1 MSIIIGHLSLNI
13 VLKATKVMPKYRF
26 YQVDV
31 FTDQAFGGNPLAVF
45 PNADGLDTSAMQR
58 LAREMNLSETTF
70 VFPSD
75 QPDADFRVRIFTP
88 GVELPFAGHPV
99 VGTHWLLAHLGR
111 INLQTPVT
119 RVKFE
124 LNVGVRAAALHV
136 QDGHVTR
143 VTMDHM
149 KPEFGAKANDDQTA
163 HLAEALGLG
172 LESILSTGLPVQ
184 VVSTGIPWF
193 FVPVRTLKGIQAL
206 HPSKQDSGRI
216 IRACEAIDPNAHA
229 AVMTFTLETV
239 NPDSNIHARAFAPG
253 AGVPED
259 PATGSACGG
268 LGAYLIENRVIKA
281 SLPTTRIVAEQGL
294 EMGRPS
300 KIEIEVDGEPGDVSM
315 VRVSG
320 QVVPLIEGTIE
331 W

>member
-1 MSIIIGHLSLNI
+1 MTLLTH
-13 VLKATKVMPKYRF
+13 VPKDMRVMPKYRF
-26 YQVDV
+26 YQIDV
-31 FTDQAFGGNPLAVF
+31 FTDHAFGGNPLAVF
-45 PNADGLDTSAMQR
+45 PNADGLDTPTMQR
-58 LAREMNLSETTF
+58 LAREMNLSETAF

-75 QPDADFRVRIFTP
+75 EPGADFKVRIFTP
-88 GVELPFAGHPV
+88 EVELPFAGHPV

-119 RVKFE
+119 RVNFDLK
-124 LNVGVRAAALHV
+124 VGIRAAALHV

-149 KPEFGAKANDDQTA
+149 RPQFGPKATDDQVA
-163 HLAEALGLG
+163 LLAQALGLG
-172 LESILSTGLPVQ
+172 VESILATGLPVQ
-184 VVSTGIPWF
+184 VVSSGNPQL
-193 FVPVRTLKGIQAL
+193 FVPVRTLKSVQAL
-206 HPSKQDSGRI
+206 HPDKQDRAMI
-216 IRACEAIDPNAHA
+216 IRTCEAIDPKLHA
-229 AVMTFTLETV
+229 LVMTFTLETV
-239 NPDSNIHARAFAPG
+239 NADSHVHTRAFVPG
-253 AGVPED
+253 GGIPED
-259 PATGSACGG
+259 PATGSASGG

-281 SLPTTRIVAEQGL
+281 APPTTRIVAEQGL

-320 QVVPLIEGTIE
+320 QAVPLIEGTIE

>member
-1 MSIIIGHLSLNI
+1 
-13 VLKATKVMPKYRF
+13 MPTYHF

-45 PNADGLDTSAMQR
+45 PDAEGLDTPAMQQI
-58 LAREMNLSETTF
+58 AREMNLSETTF

-88 GVELPFAGHPV
+88 EIEMPFAGHPV

-111 INLQTPVT
+111 VKLQEPVT
-119 RVKFE
+119 TVKFV

-136 QDGHVTR
+136 QGGRVAR

-149 KPEFGAKANDDQTA
+149 KPLFGETA
-163 HLAEALGLG
+163 SEEQVAFLAEAMGLP
-172 LESILSTGLPVQ
+172 LEAVLATGLPVQ
-184 VVSTGIPWF
+184 VVSTGVPQF
-193 FVPVRTLKGIQAL
+193 FVPVRSLKGVQSL
-206 HPSKQDSGRI
+206 QTSKQNTGKMV
-216 IRACEAIDPNAHA
+216 RACAAIDAQA
-229 AVMTFTLETV
+229 QACIMTFTLETV
-239 NPDSNIHARAFAPG
+239 NPESHVHTRAFVPG
-253 AGVPED
+253 GSIPED
-259 PATGSACGG
+259 PATGSASGG
-268 LGAYLIENRVIKA
+268 LGAYLIEHRAIRA
-281 SLPTTRIVAEQGL
+281 TLPTTRIVSEQGI

-300 KIEIEVDGEPGDVSM
+300 RIEIEVDGEPGDVSM

-320 QVVPLIEGTIE
+320 QVVPLIDGSIQ